1 MESGFKVSERLAE
14 YARSSN
20 SFSSKV
26 KALPDYEQ
34 EYREVF
40 SQFGLSETEIEEK
53 LVDWEMSK
61 IRSGLFFKNNPQY
74 QIIFDIMEAIH
85 NELIVDDTRNQDLIS
100 YDIEVVIFV
109 SLLAGLCGCTND
121 EEIASFWFDNNMT
134 LQHIIPGMPSPKHMI
149 SSETVRTIR
158 KLVSEEVFHEFF
170 VRHFG
175 KIKVIAS
182 EMIRNK
188 EYDVESYRHLIGGD
202 GQELKA
208 SFRPGSFNRKE
219 KGGHGITIFDCDDE
233 SVLGFTVAE
242 KKNHEAESFIDI
254 LNRITVAEDVIF
266 YADALN
272 LKQVLINYLNQR
284 KLDWLFPVKN
294 NGGNKELK
302 EGISQ
307 AFNEVTDRNIT
318 FKHETVEK
326 SSGRLETTSF
336 FMMSAESL
344 PEELRNRYGR
354 TGTIIKVEKET
365 CQVRSKVPLKEQKT
379 PRKTGSVRY
388 YISSLEPTEENF
400 RQLVHSIGVRW
411 YYETHHNTIDCV
423 MLQDHQA
430 LCNKANINSTVG
442 KNKILYNLI
451 SYARQRL
458 SHDGFRRTRF
468 RSEKSKAS
476 KPLSY
481 QITCM
486 TLSNNI
492 YLAFRVMVDY
502 LLDEFE

>member
-20 SFSSKV
+20 RFSSKV
-26 KALPDYEQ
+26 KATPNYEQ
-34 EYREVF
+34 EYRDIF
-40 SQFGLSETEIEEK
+40 SQFGFSKYEIEEK

-74 QIIFDIMEAIH
+74 QIIFDILEAIH
-85 NELIVDDTRNQDLIS
+85 NELAIDDTRNQDLIS
-100 YDIEVVIFV
+100 YDIAVVIFV
-109 SLLAGLCGCTND
+109 TLLAGLCGCTND
-121 EEIASFWFDNNMT
+121 EEIASFWFDNNMI
-134 LQHIIPGMPSPKHMI
+134 LQYLIPGMPSPKHMI

-158 KLVSEEVFHEFF
+158 KLISEDVLHEFF

-175 KIKVIAS
+175 KIRILAS

-188 EYDVESYRHLIGGD
+188 DYEVGSYRHLIGGD
-202 GQELKA
+202 GQELRA
-208 SFRPGSFNRKE
+208 SYRQGRFNRKE
-219 KGGHGITIFDCDDE
+219 KGGQGLTIFDCDDE
-233 SVLGFTVAE
+233 CVLGFTVAE
-242 KKNHEAESFIDI
+242 KKNHEATGFIDI
-254 LNRITVAEDVIF
+254 LNRITVADDVIF

-284 KLDWLFPVKN
+284 NLDWLFPVKN
-294 NGGNKELK
+294 NGGNKELNA
-302 EGISQ
+302 GISKAFQ
-307 AFNEVTDRNIT
+307 EASKKDIAFNHN
-318 FKHETVEK
+318 TVEK
-326 SSGRLETTSF
+326 ISGRIETTSF

-344 PEELRNRYGR
+344 PEELRNKYGN
-354 TGTIIKVEKET
+354 TKTIIKVEKET
-365 CQVRSKVPLKEQKT
+365 LQIRSKVSSKDQKT
-379 PRKTGSVRY
+379 PRKTSSVRY

-400 RQLVHSIGVRW
+400 MQLVHSIGVRW

-423 MLQDHQA
+423 MLQDRQA
-430 LCNKANINSTVG
+430 LCNKENINSTVG
-442 KNKILYNLI
+442 KNKILYNLL

-458 SHDGFRRTRF
+458 SKDGFRRTRF
-468 RSEKSKAS
+468 RTERSKES

-486 TLSNNI
+486 TLSNNL